1 MCMSLLR
8 NSEKF
13 GAGAGDVYGA
23 GRKMYV
29 GGSPQIGFMTKIC
42 SKSPPVSEQCKWERD
57 HCSVMFIT
65 IPFRE
70 RITFPNIQEQ
80 NNSFGSWSMFGHWI
94 TMKVEL

>member
-1 MCMSLLR
+1 MGQVGRCMW
-8 NSEKF
+8 
-13 GAGAGDVYGA
+13 
-23 GRKMYV
+23 

-42 SKSPPVSEQCKWERD
+42 SKSPPVSEQYKWERD
-57 HCSVMFIT
+57 RCSVMFIT

>member
-29 GGSPQIGFMTKIC
+29 GGVPTNRLYDKDMQQISSCF
-42 SKSPPVSEQCKWERD
+42 
-57 HCSVMFIT
+57 
-65 IPFRE
+65 
-70 RITFPNIQEQ
+70 
-80 NNSFGSWSMFGHWI
+80 
-94 TMKVEL
+94 